1 MHLKRLIIAAILL
14 PLIYFYITKLASGY
28 FLFLLVI
35 VAAAAQYEFYSMY
48 NVKVPFKYMG
58 IAFGALTLLAFS
70 PRPSAISF
78 QPFDLFAVLFIMMA
92 CMRLF
97 IKRSP
102 ESSLLDIA
110 TVVTGI
116 VYIPCLLGYQLYLRE
131 NGSGWI
137 IFLYGCVWASD
148 SLAYYIGKGIG
159 RRKLY
164 EEISPNKTIAGA
176 VGSIT
181 GGMAGAVILKI
192 TLVSYIAVS
201 LIQAAVLGIII
212 GMVTIIGDLAES
224 MFKRDAGVK
233 DSSSIV
239 PGHGGILDKIDSVLF
254 AGPVLYWIA
263 ITFGLIK

>member
-1 MHLKRLIIAAILL
+1 MHLKRLIVAAILL
-14 PLIYFYITKLASGY
+14 PLIYFYITKLSAGY

-35 VAAAAQYEFYSMY
+35 VSVAAQYEFYSMY
-48 NVKVPFKYMG
+48 NVKGFLRYAGMGLGAAALLYM
-58 IAFGALTLLAFS
+58 FFS
-70 PRPSAISF
+70 GSFSA
-78 QPFDLFAVLFIMMA
+78 DLFAFSFLAIVTL
-92 CMRLF
+92 RLF
-97 IKRSP
+97 LRRNP
-102 ESSLLDIA
+102 SSALHDASSVIIA
-110 TVVTGI
+110 VI
-116 VYIPCLLGYQLYLRE
+116 YIPWLLGYQLYLRE

-181 GGMAGAVILKI
+181 GGIVGAIILKI
-192 TLVSYIAVS
+192 TLVNYISMS
-201 LIQAAVLGIII
+201 LIQAAVLGTII
-212 GMVTIIGDLAES
+212 GMAAIIGDLAES

-263 ITFGLIK
+263 LTFGLIK